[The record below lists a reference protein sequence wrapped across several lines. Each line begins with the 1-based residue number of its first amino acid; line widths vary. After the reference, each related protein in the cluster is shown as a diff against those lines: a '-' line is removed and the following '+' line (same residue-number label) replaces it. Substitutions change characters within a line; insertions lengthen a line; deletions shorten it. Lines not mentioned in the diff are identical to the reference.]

1 MLDSLSLKKIW
12 NVKKISKNDFTSI
25 SHAVNLVLKYLCL
38 RITLIQTN
46 SLKTC

>member
-1 MLDSLSLKKIW
+1 MLDFLSLKQIW
-12 NVKKISKNDFTSI
+12 NVKKISKNDFTSV
-25 SHAVNLVLKYLCL
+25 SHAVNLVHKYLYL